1 MAADRDPLRAVAQ
14 YRVDRLLA
22 EDGVTAGDTAPPGNG
37 GPGAAGRM
45 EQRGSWADE
54 VIRQAIARGD
64 FDHLSLAGKPIPG
77 LTRHDP
83 DWWLRSF
90 IEREHVTGVGPE
102 AYLLRRDDAA
112 LDQRI
117 DEEHTEAGV
126 RELVEE
132 FNARV
137 IAARRQLLGG
147 PPVVTRPRDADL
159 EVAHWHDRRA
169 ESATPAPTHTPTHT
183 HGTSEVSRAG
193 ARPTSDVG
201 DEGEGRGDEG
211 EGRGGGRSA
220 SWYRGQWLSRRRAS
234 PPAASSDGR
243 SGATDLP

>member
-1 MAADRDPLRAVAQ
+1 M
-14 YRVDRLLA
+14 DRLTA
-22 EDGVTAGDTAPPGNG
+22 EDGVPPAPVPPAAPQAPG
-37 GPGAAGRM
+37 PPAESGRM
-45 EQRGSWADE
+45 ERRGDWAEE

-83 DWWLRSF
+83 DWWLKSF
-90 IEREHVTGVGPE
+90 IEREHITGVGPE

-112 LDQRI
+112 LDQHI
-117 DEEHTEAGV
+117 DEEHTESGV

-147 PPVVTRPRDADL
+147 PPVVTALRDVDL
-159 EVAHWHDRRA
+159 EVARWRERRTTA
-169 ESATPAPTHTPTHT
+169 AAPAPAA
-183 HGTSEVSRAG
+183 SEAG
-193 ARPTSDVG
+193 RARPWLASDAG
-201 DEGEGRGDEG
+201 GR
-211 EGRGGGRSA
+211 RSA

-234 PPAASSDGR
+234 PSAESSDGLP
-243 SGATDLP
+243 GATDLP